1 MNAVREEGAIKSDHE
16 LNAKF
21 VMDPESMCNE
31 GEKGRRV
38 LNEDTSTLGF
48 PRAEIPLLRPCAS
61 TAASV
66 EEEREAE
73 ILQGGSIAFE
83 CTACCAFYDWPHLG
97 KRQMCDN
104 TMTYELACK
113 L

>member
-38 LNEDTSTLGF
+38 LNEDTSTLGS

-66 EEEREAE
+66 EEER
-73 ILQGGSIAFE
+73 GGNFARRID
-83 CTACCAFYDWPHLG
+83 CLRVY
-97 KRQMCDN
+97 
-104 TMTYELACK
+104 CK
-113 L
+113 PRVL